1 MANAAMKPNPDDQA
15 KFWRLPT
22 VLAYVQRS
30 RAAIY
35 KDPTFPKPVKL
46 GPNTSA
52 WIAVEVKKWADDRVS
67 ASRGE
72 ASPPAAA

>member
-22 VLAYVQRS
+22 VMAYVQRS

-35 KDPTFPKPVKL
+35 KDATFPRPVKL

-52 WIAVEVKKWADDRVS
+52 WVAEEVRAW
-67 ASRGE
+67 
-72 ASPPAAA
+72 AAARVAERGDA